1 MSEIKEL
8 SIISSKCELEL
19 SDTIE
24 VYKDRIAREIAGI
37 NIELETDE
45 DFAKAKEDI
54 KFIDKFRLAMKELDD
69 KVTNSMNPLKEF
81 KEFKTE
87 IVSMLNGKKRYLK
100 AQIDEKR
107 KIIIDEHINNGWV
120 ALMNEISEQG
130 LQSDESLL
138 PSKELFVAEAIKSI
152 GTSSKLSSIDS
163 RIATVKDKVF
173 LSFLKEH
180 ALKDKERLEK
190 ERLEKERLE
199 KERLEKERL
208 EKEMRAKI
216 EGERALKEKEEA
228 QRRLEIEGERALKEK
243 EELEAHDNPKIE
255 VNPKTAFSQRGKT
268 YKGIIKNIPA
278 NKVDELNQAVTE
290 IFKLE
295 IEFEVEK

>member
-199 KERLEKERL
+199 KE
-208 EKEMRAKI
+208 MRAKI